1 MRFYCVVFSGNIK
14 FPGKSANLQLAVFS
28 FFIYNTRKKEM
39 IRRMP
44 EPNQKKTQLPLCYSP
59 VTLDNGWYAVS
70 TVPYLQQSREITF
83 LHTHEYCEFG
93 ICLEGA
99 GVFLVGPKILPF
111 QRGDCMFIA
120 TGEPHLAT
128 SLQNTV
134 SRWRWLYLDET
145 RLLDREPA
153 LADLA
158 RFKGPDF
165 RNCFS
170 GERSVI
176 CSLIRE
182 MFSCALGGGV
192 PFQKQKM
199 TALLTL
205 FSIEM
210 HRGCCSCGQ
219 GTESAAIQR
228 IHFALNE
235 MLSRYG
241 EDISIERLAS
251 ACSLSS
257 NQFRRVFAKATG
269 SSPQTYLNNLR
280 ITMAASM
287 LLRTDLTIAEIA
299 FRCGFPTLSCFN
311 RQFRIM
317 KGTSPGKF
325 RTGRS

>member
-1 MRFYCVVFSGNIK
+1 
-14 FPGKSANLQLAVFS
+14 
-28 FFIYNTRKKEM
+28 
-39 IRRMP
+39 MP
-44 EPNQKKTQLPLCYSP
+44 ETNLKTPPLPLCYSP

-70 TVPYLQQSREITF
+70 SVPYLQKSREITF

-93 ICLEGA
+93 LCLEGA

-120 TGEPHLAT
+120 SGEPHLAT
-128 SLQNTV
+128 SLQNTT

-153 LADLA
+153 LADLS
-158 RFKGPDF
+158 FLKGPDF

-170 GERSVI
+170 GERNGV
-176 CSLIRE
+176 CALIRE
-182 MFSCALGGGV
+182 MFACALAGGS

-199 TALLTL
+199 TALLML

-210 HRGCCSCGQ
+210 HREFRVCGQ
-219 GTESAAIQR
+219 GMESAFIQR

-241 EDISIERLAS
+241 EEISIERLAS
-251 ACSLSS
+251 ACSLSP

-269 SSPQTYLNNLR
+269 SSPQAYLNHLR

-299 FRCGFPTLSCFN
+299 LRCGFPTLSCFN
-311 RQFRIM
+311 RQFRLL

-325 RTGRS
+325 RTGKS

>member
-1 MRFYCVVFSGNIK
+1 MLFFVFPSIIPDEK
-14 FPGKSANLQLAVFS
+14 
-28 FFIYNTRKKEM
+28 
-39 IRRMP
+39 RRGTAKMP
-44 EPNQKKTQLPLCYSP
+44 ESHQKTSSLPLCYSP
-59 VTLDNGWYAVS
+59 VKLDRGWYAVS
-70 TVPYLQQSREITF
+70 SVPYLQRSREITF

-120 TGEPHLAT
+120 SGEPHLAT
-128 SLQNTV
+128 SLQNTT

-145 RLLDREPA
+145 RLLYRESA
-153 LADLA
+153 LADLS
-158 RFKGPDF
+158 RFRGPEF

-170 GERSVI
+170 GEQSVV

-182 MFSCALGGGV
+182 MFSCALAGGI

-210 HRGCCSCGQ
+210 HRAFPSCGP
-219 GTESAAIQR
+219 GPETASIQR

-241 EDISIERLAS
+241 EEISIERLAS
-251 ACSLSS
+251 ASSLSP

-269 SSPQTYLNNLR
+269 SSPQAYLNHLR

-299 FRCGFPTLSCFN
+299 LRCGFPTLSCFN
-311 RQFRIM
+311 RQFRLLRGI
-317 KGTSPGKF
+317 TPGKF
-325 RTGRS
+325 RAGKQ